1 MRYELFKALPGF
13 LSSTAKE
20 LLLASDLDEATGK
33 LTWPRV
39 VLYEYPNEWNE
50 RVKAP
55 FPPKAETNYFIHVLH
70 LEAYE
75 YLCRTGWIYDPRHTG
90 REYRVV
96 DNRVAPGA

>member
-20 LLLASDLDEATGK
+20 KLLESELDEGTGR
-33 LTWPRV
+33 LSWPRV

-50 RVKAP
+50 RVKSP
-55 FPPKAETNYFIHVLH
+55 IPPKKETNYLIHVLH

-75 YLCRTGWIYDPRHTG
+75 YLCRTGWVYDPRHTG
-90 REYRVV
+90 RVYKVV